1 MSLLNLTS
9 DGLPNILVVL
19 YATLAKAR
27 SPLTSNDLLEAVAPE
42 SVVKDSRLART
53 TLNRWTELGLFK
65 VDLVSG
71 AISIDRD
78 PATDMKG
85 EADIVRAV
93 RMAARR
99 VALSLQNNSD
109 LWAREEARAADL
121 SRSLA
126 WLLAQDIY
134 RLGDESLFAL
144 ADNHLRGTNYTLMQN
159 EARAS
164 GLKSWGHFLGFIRH
178 PGSMDV
184 DPTIAIAEVLPE
196 CIAPGEEM
204 PARDLIERIAQQLPV
219 IDGGAYRV
227 ATLEKLRDNALP
239 NLQSDQLSASLSRA
253 MFGFMV
259 DQTLQFENRADVG
272 SSIVLT
278 GREGLRADHRYTWV
292 SRARRGTR

>member
-19 YATLAKAR
+19 YATLAKSR
-27 SPLTSNDLLEAVAPE
+27 SPITSKDLLEAVVPE
-42 SVVKDSRLART
+42 FVVKDPRLART
-53 TLNRWTELGLFK
+53 TLNRWIELGVFK
-65 VDLVSG
+65 MDPDSEVLTL
-71 AISIDRD
+71 DRA
-78 PATDMKG
+78 PATDMKS

-99 VALSLQNNSD
+99 VALSQDNNVD
-109 LWAREEARAADL
+109 LWAREAARAADL

-134 RLGDESLFAL
+134 RVGDENLFAL
-144 ADNHLRGTNYTLMQN
+144 ANDHLRGTDYTLMQN

-178 PGSMDV
+178 SGAVDV

-196 CIAPGEEM
+196 CIAPGEGL
-204 PARDLIERIAQQLPV
+204 PARQLVERIAQVLPV
-219 IDGGAYRV
+219 IDGGAYRAAV
-227 ATLEKLRDNALP
+227 LEKLRDNALP
-239 NLQSDQLSASLSRA
+239 HLQSDQLSASLSRA

-259 DQTLQFENRADVG
+259 DQTLLFENRADVG
-272 SSIVLT
+272 SGIVLT
-278 GREGLRADHRYTWV
+278 GRDGLRADHRYTWV
-292 SRARRGTR
+292 SRPRGAAR

>member
-27 SPLTSNDLLEAVAPE
+27 SRLTKEDLLDAVAPT
-42 SVVKDSRLART
+42 SVVKEPRLART
-53 TLNRWTELGLFK
+53 TLNRWIELGLFNADPDTE
-65 VDLVSG
+65 VLSL
-71 AISIDRD
+71 DREPD
-78 PATDMKG
+78 TDMRS

-99 VALSLQNNSD
+99 VALDEKNNAD

-126 WLLAQDIY
+126 WLLAQDIH
-134 RLGDESLFAL
+134 RLGGQSLFTL
-144 ADNHLRGTNYTLMQN
+144 ANDHLMGTNITLMQN

-164 GLKSWGHFLGFIRH
+164 GLRSWGQFLGFIRH
-178 PGSMDV
+178 AGAVEV
-184 DPTIAIAEVLPE
+184 DPTVAIADVLPD

-204 PARDLIERIAQQLPV
+204 PARDLVERIARVLPV
-219 IDGGAYRV
+219 VDRGTYRLAV
-227 ATLEKLRDNALP
+227 QSRLRDGALP
-239 NLQSDQLSASLSRA
+239 PLQPDQLSASLSRA
-253 MFGFMV
+253 MFGFRI
-259 DQTLQFENRADVG
+259 DRTLQFISKADVG

-278 GREGLRADHRYTWV
+278 GRDGLRADHRYTWV
-292 SRARRGTR
+292 KRAKKSAR

>member
-19 YATLAKAR
+19 YATLATAR
-27 SPLTSNDLLEAVAPE
+27 LPMTAKDLLNTVAPDP
-42 SVVKDSRLART
+42 VVKDQRLARV
-53 TLNRWTELGLFK
+53 TLNRWIELGLFK
-65 VDLVSG
+65 VDPDTEALTL
-71 AISIDRD
+71 DRAPD
-78 PATDMKG
+78 TDMKS

-99 VALSLQNNSD
+99 VALSEENNAD

-134 RLGDESLFAL
+134 RLGDQNLFTL
-144 ADNHLRGTNYTLMQN
+144 ASDHLIGTNSTLMQN
-159 EARAS
+159 QERVS
-164 GLKSWGHFLGFIRH
+164 GLKSWGHFLGFVRH
-178 PGSMDV
+178 AGAVDV
-184 DPTIAIAEVLPE
+184 DPTLAITEILPE

-204 PARDLIERIAQQLPV
+204 PARDLVERIAQALPV
-219 IDGGAYRV
+219 IDGGTYRV
-227 ATLEKLRDNALP
+227 AVQSRLRDNALP
-239 NLQSDQLSASLSRA
+239 PLQADQLSASLSRA

-259 DQTLQFENRADVG
+259 DQSLQFENRADLG

-278 GREGLRADHRYTWV
+278 GRDGLRADHRYTWV
-292 SRARRGTR
+292 RRPKRGAR

>member
-27 SPLTSNDLLEAVAPE
+27 SPITSKDLLEAVAPE
-42 SVVKDSRLART
+42 AVVKDPRLART
-53 TLNRWTELGLFK
+53 TLTRWTELGLFK
-65 VDLVSG
+65 VDTDSG
-71 AISIDRD
+71 VLKLDRA
-78 PATDMKG
+78 PATDMKS

-99 VALSLQNNSD
+99 VALSQENNSD

-134 RLGDESLFAL
+134 RLGDQSLFAL
-144 ADNHLRGTNYTLMQN
+144 ANDHLRGTSYTLMQN

-178 PGSMDV
+178 PGAVDI
-184 DPTIAIAEVLPE
+184 DPTIAIYEALLE

-204 PARDLIERIAQQLPV
+204 PARDLVERIAQVLPV
-219 IDGGAYRV
+219 IDGGEYRV
-227 ATLEKLRDNALP
+227 AVLEKLRDNALP
-239 NLQSDQLSASLSRA
+239 HSQPDQLSTSLSRA

-278 GREGLRADHRYTWV
+278 GRDGLRADHRYTWV